1 MRDYRL
7 KLRLVDLARQKLR
20 FIGNEV
26 VEAGSHAR
34 NRRAVVID
42 HGEAKTDGEEEARE
56 VVELE
61 GLLAAC
67 GGQSRLYPVPDDE
80 DRGEHTEEVLSHSV
94 EEAEVLREQ
103 VVDCLKDVLQEV
115 SLHGSAPSTWDHRL
129 RMLTACGSFV
139 VNR

>member
-1 MRDYRL
+1 MCDYRL

-34 NRRAVVID
+34 NRRAVVVD
-42 HGEAKTDGEEEARE
+42 HSESKTDGEQEARE

-67 GGQSRLYPVPDDE
+67 GGQSRLYAVPDDE
-80 DRGEHTEEVLSHSV
+80 DGCEHAEEVLSHSV

-103 VVDCLKDVLQEV
+103 VVDCMKDVLQEV
-115 SLHGSAPSTWDHRL
+115 SLHCSAPSTWDHGL
-129 RMLTACGSFV
+129 PMLTACGSFV
-139 VNR
+139 ANR

>member
-1 MRDYRL
+1 MCDYGL

-42 HGEAKTDGEEEARE
+42 HSEAKTDGEQKAGE

-61 GLLAAC
+61 GLFATC
-67 GGQSRLYPVPDDE
+67 SRQSRLCAVPNDE
-80 DRGEHTEEVLSHSV
+80 DGGEHAEEVLSHSV

-115 SLHGSAPSTWDHRL
+115 SLHGSAPS
-129 RMLTACGSFV
+129 
-139 VNR
+139 